1 MIANR
6 VDGALGADM
15 GKGIDTIFR
24 RSSVAIVLA
33 SSMTTRRRATH
44 PRTGVAG
51 DACCGLERGGDLG
64 DDRGG
69 LAMELR
75 RRGVCR
81 CDGAHRAQGL
91 PNHGYSPGP
100 SFWALGAVL
109 MGIGWFCQR
118 LLFQRTAALS
128 GET

>member
-1 MIANR
+1 MEHW
-6 VDGALGADM
+6 ALISA
-15 GKGIDTIFR
+15 KGSTR
-24 RSSVAIVLA
+24 SSVNSSVAIVGLVDDHADAPPLLA
-33 SSMTTRRRATH
+33 PEVQVTL
-44 PRTGVAG
+44 VA
-51 DACCGLERGGDLG
+51 AFELGGDLG

-81 CDGAHRAQGL
+81 CDGAQRAQGL
-91 PNHGYSPGP
+91 PITGICQAL

-109 MGIGWFCQR
+109 MGIGWFYQG
-118 LLFQRTAALS
+118 LLFQRTAALR